1 MKPLQI
7 RLTVKCIRIRKAE
20 NRKEIDT
27 GKLIL
32 RNLIKKSLSLKQEN
46 MIAPLSILNYS
57 LTKKED
63 KGENEI
69 NELI

>member
-1 MKPLQI
+1 MHVTKKVI
-7 RLTVKCIRIRKAE
+7 KAE
-20 NRKEIDT
+20 NIT

-69 NELI
+69 NELIELV

>member
-1 MKPLQI
+1 MILSMNVTKKVI
-7 RLTVKCIRIRKAE
+7 KAE
-20 NRKEIDT
+20 NIT

-46 MIAPLSILNYS
+46 MIAPLSILNYN
-57 LTKKED
+57 LMKKED

-69 NELI
+69 NDLIELV

>member
-1 MKPLQI
+1 MILSMNVTKKVI
-7 RLTVKCIRIRKAE
+7 KAE
-20 NRKEIDT
+20 TIT

-69 NELI
+69 NELIELV

>member
-1 MKPLQI
+1 MNVTKKVI
-7 RLTVKCIRIRKAE
+7 KAE
-20 NRKEIDT
+20 NIT

-46 MIAPLSILNYS
+46 MIAPLSIFNYN
-57 LTKKED
+57 LIKKED

-69 NELI
+69 NDLIELV